1 MLMDEPWIGY
11 RKYLVVPGITCH
23 FQSRLS
29 WERSEMN
36 RRLRIILFIFG
47 LLIIMVALWLL
58 VGALLPGETIMD
70 QATLEPTLFVMP

>member
-1 MLMDEPWIGY
+1 
-11 RKYLVVPGITCH
+11 
-23 FQSRLS
+23 
-29 WERSEMN
+29 MN